1 MWSGPG
7 SSTGCAAARLSPAP
21 RAHHPLSH
29 ARTIRRAVQ
38 LSAGPPVGGATR
50 RPPSPTLLPPC
61 RPPEHPCAH
70 GAPACPPAIAQV
82 MKERAAHVQQMKM
95 QQRMLHEERLQQ
107 ETQERML
114 REEDRREHADKLVTQ
129 MEEQEEIAIERLRRA
144 QDAQKAAYEELERA
158 LTNPPPPI
166 DQRDVALGGGGMRK
180 R

>member
-1 MWSGPG
+1 M
-7 SSTGCAAARLSPAP
+7 
-21 RAHHPLSH
+21 
-29 ARTIRRAVQ
+29 
-38 LSAGPPVGGATR
+38 
-50 RPPSPTLLPPC
+50 
-61 RPPEHPCAH
+61 
-70 GAPACPPAIAQV
+70 
-82 MKERAAHVQQMKM
+82 QQIKM

-114 REEDRREHADKLVTQ
+114 ARGGPEGACGQARHADGGAGGDSHR
-129 MEEQEEIAIERLRRA
+129 EARRA